1 MLQNSARSI
10 FLPFFFYLKNKKAGP
25 REKWCEFYFFILLVA
40 QLLLRTDTIPYRP
53 IFIYKRLFVL

>member
-1 MLQNSARSI
+1 MLQTGSREA
-10 FLPFFFYLKNKKAGP
+10 FFAVFFFLNKKAGP

-53 IFIYKRLFVL
+53 IFI